1 MPTRYLVLRTTA
13 PLSRAFSLSTTRG
26 WEAASAGPT
35 DLTVETVDGHE
46 TDAGRL
52 RADSRNVVVMDAEVV
67 LALIAPKAQ
76 APADVSSLKQ
86 VGALK
91 MPDGLVAVGAHTT
104 PFTGQ
109 GVTVAILDTGIDET
123 HPAFQGKVIV
133 KKDFTGE
140 GANDQDVRD
149 NVGHGTHCAATICGA
164 PVGDIRV
171 GVACGVTKLCVGKV
185 LGNAGGTLEMLLK
198 GLCWAVLEE
207 KASVVSMSLGYDLAG
222 NTKRM
227 IAKGVDSA
235 LAAQAAMRQQ
245 SDIIKGIS
253 TLRAFLESQ
262 LPNVVFVAA
271 SGNESD
277 RPNFVLDA
285 SLPAA
290 ELFAVGAVGPRSEK
304 WEIAPFSNGRAQVV
318 APGVDVL
325 SAAPGG
331 GWAVMSGTSMA
342 TPHAAGVAALWTE
355 KLRNA
360 GAINVPETVRSA
372 IKSHAVTQPLLTTDI
387 NAIGVGLVQ
396 APQS

>member
-1 MPTRYLVLRTTA
+1 MPTKYLILRA
-13 PLSRAFSLSTTRG
+13 NVPVDASFAFSSPRAWDAST
-26 WEAASAGPT
+26 SGPT
-35 DLTVETVDGHE
+35 DLAIDTYEGHE
-46 TDAGRL
+46 KDAGDL
-52 RADSRNVVVMDAEVV
+52 REDPKHVAVMDAEV
-67 LALIAPKAQ
+67 ALGLIEPKSQ
-76 APADVSSLKQ
+76 APANVTTLKQ
-86 VGALK
+86 VGAAK

-123 HPAFQGKVIV
+123 HPAFQGKAVV
-133 KKDFTGE
+133 KKNFTGE
-140 GANDQDVRD
+140 GNDQDVRD
-149 NVGHGTHCAATICGA
+149 NVGHGTHCTATICA
-164 PVGDIRV
+164 TPVGDIHV
-171 GVACGVTKLCVGKV
+171 GVASGVVKLCVGKV
-185 LGNAGGTLEMLLK
+185 LGKNGATLEMLLK
-198 GLCWAVLEE
+198 GLFWAVLDQ

-222 NTKRM
+222 DTKRM

-262 LPNVVFVAA
+262 SPNVVFVAA
-271 SGNESD
+271 SGNESE
-277 RPNFVLDA
+277 RPRFVLDA

-290 ELFAVGAVGPRSEK
+290 ELFSVGAVALTGAQ
-304 WEIAPFSNGRAQVV
+304 WDIASFSNSRAQVV

-342 TPHAAGVAALWTE
+342 TPHVAGVAALWTE
-355 KLRNA
+355 KLRND
-360 GAINVPETVRSA
+360 GMIYVPGSVLSS
-372 IKSHAVTQPLLTTDI
+372 IKSHAVKLPLLITPHI
-387 NAIGVGLVQ
+387 NAIGAGLVQ